1 MRCHQSEILAMKEQ
15 RSLLEAM
22 RGIWILFASNIDENQ
37 PMKVQGIKTR
47 IAGGMSLIK
56 SIVPRFLILSYCR
69 IVIPK
74 SYREEASSD
83 LLMVFDKKPS
93 NSLLEDLW
101 EYTLGSFDF
110 RITQIWEV
118 LIWIAFYIQKSIIK
132 RRNEIELLNH

>member
-15 RSLLEAM
+15 RSFLKAI
-22 RGIWILFASNIDENQ
+22 GIILILSARNLDGVH
-37 PMKVQGIKTR
+37 PMKMQGIKTR
-47 IAGGMSLIK
+47 VVGVSLIK
-56 SIVPRFLILSYCR
+56 SILPRLLILSYCR

-93 NSLLEDLW
+93 NSLLKDLW

-110 RITQIWEV
+110 RITQIREV